1 MLTHPMIWK
10 TVLST
15 HDLTQRSTIISLYTD
30 TAFETFNSRPHAE
43 VDQKGQCSIMHY
55 QTFNSRP
62 HAEVD
67 ETVHIPQGA
76 HRSFNSRP
84 HAEVDRI
91 SAFRCRFGRSFN
103 SRPHAEVD
111 GAEVFIKKKTET
123 FNSRPHAEVDINI
136 SHILCK
142 ISILF
147 LIFFTKTTLNKAQKY
162 EYYFIFAKI
171 NC

>member
-1 MLTHPMIWK
+1 MVFQLTTSRRGRLYNALTQDTILH
-10 TVLST
+10 LST
-15 HDLTQRSTIISLYTD
+15 HDLTQRSTVFVRCPPSVYRLSTHDLTQRSTYLCKLPNQRNSLSTHD
-30 TAFETFNSRPHAE
+30 LTQRSTMPHQWHPDKNIFQLTTSRR
-43 VDQKGQCSIMHY
+43 G
-55 QTFNSRP
+55 RL
-62 HAEVD
+62 
-67 ETVHIPQGA
+67 
-76 HRSFNSRP
+76 
-84 HAEVDRI
+84 DRI
-91 SAFRCRFGRSFN
+91 GSCYRSR
-103 SRPHAEVD
+103 S
-111 GAEVFIKKKTET
+111 

>member
-1 MLTHPMIWK
+1 MEI
-10 TVLST
+10 
-15 HDLTQRSTIISLYTD
+15 
-30 TAFETFNSRPHAE
+30 
-43 VDQKGQCSIMHY
+43 
-55 QTFNSRP
+55 
-62 HAEVD
+62 
-67 ETVHIPQGA
+67 
-76 HRSFNSRP
+76 FNSRP
-84 HAEVDRI
+84 HAEVDRDLEYHHQHNI
-91 SAFRCRFGRSFN
+91 
-103 SRPHAEVD
+103 
-111 GAEVFIKKKTET
+111 I